1 MCIYANL
8 NNISDNTIN
17 CNPKEQLSFYEK
29 EIKNNKILI
38 DGLKKSINE
47 KSLECDNYKKQLFNI
62 NNDYKKFTDLK
73 IELHKGINIMRDTL
87 INYEKEIEQLK
98 NINASKENEINV
110 LKENIE
116 SQDKHVLSLIKEIDM
131 LQNKISILTYKLN
144 NQNSCKED

>member
-17 CNPKEQLSFYEK
+17 CSPKEQLSFYEK

-98 NINASKENEINV
+98 TINASKENEINV

>member
-17 CNPKEQLSFYEK
+17 CSPKEQLSFYEK

>member
-17 CNPKEQLSFYEK
+17 CSPKEQLSFYEK

-62 NNDYKKFTDLK
+62 NNDYKKFTELK

-98 NINASKENEINV
+98 TINASKENEINV

>member
-98 NINASKENEINV
+98 TINASKENEINV

>member
-62 NNDYKKFTDLK
+62 NNDYKKFTELK

>member
-17 CNPKEQLSFYEK
+17 CSPKEQLSFYEK

-62 NNDYKKFTDLK
+62 NSDYKKFTELK

-144 NQNSCKED
+144 NQNSFKED